1 MSLSTIIS
9 TKIIALLEEEIIK
22 YAPEIQDAAL
32 AELKVLLGKLIEK
45 IESIV
50 TLANGAG

>member
-9 TKIIALLEEEIIK
+9 SKLITILEEEIIK

-45 IESIV
+45 VESIG
-50 TLANGAG
+50 TSKTGA